1 MNTENFKLIEPTHIP
16 DQLLQSSVLRDEA
29 PKLFARLCGR
39 SNQVLL
45 PFKVQTQLATGYWD
59 AATNKFKLT
68 YCVGEPPLSLRGYS
82 AKTVLDAAASIDP
95 PHSRLAS
102 QSEADYFLVNL
113 AFRLCKEG
121 AAVDDAWYAVFMQP
135 LPAWNRTGTGY
146 AQIGGF
152 YDIYPDRY
160 LIAAKGKVIRNILN
174 ETKKQKKVP
183 LYPLVVCD
191 PM

>member
-1 MNTENFKLIEPTHIP
+1 MNTETFKLIEPTHIP
-16 DQLLQSSVLRDEA
+16 DQLFQSPVLCNEA
-29 PKLFARLCGR
+29 PKLLARLRGR

-45 PFKVQTQLATGYWD
+45 PFAVQTQLATGYWD
-59 AATNKFKLT
+59 TATKKFKLT
-68 YCVGEPPLSLRGYS
+68 YCVGEPPLSFRGYS

-102 QSEADYFLVNL
+102 QSEADYFLASLVWD
-113 AFRLCKEG
+113 LCKEG
-121 AAVDDAWYAVFMQP
+121 VSVDDAWCNVFMQP
-135 LPAWNRTGTGY
+135 IPTWNRTGTGY

-160 LIAAKGKVIRNILN
+160 LIAAKGKVMRNILN
-174 ETKKQKKVP
+174 ETKQKKVP